1 MTSLR
6 VGVPVLVVVV
16 VLAVTTVSAQ
26 ASVVPVEAVPP
37 ADPPPTDPQECG
49 LVDYSC
55 RITVGVYLWVVGLIA
70 DLINTALELAVFPAL
85 FTPPPTDG
93 VRQAWETSQTVANS
107 LYVLAVVAA
116 GVLVMSYQT
125 VQTSTALRETL
136 PRLVLGFVA
145 ANASYLLAG
154 LMRELGNGI
163 SVNMMDGAVTVEN
176 LSATVGRVLGN
187 PVGELLTIVLMMLVA
202 SLLWFFFVLALLL
215 RILLWWLLTAVAP
228 LALACH
234 ALPQTDGVARMWWR
248 SMGALLVVQIGQALV
263 LRIMVTVFLGRE
275 SALGDLAQGAGNILD
290 VLLLIVCLYVL
301 IRIPFWAFKQ
311 VFNLQASPA
320 VRAVKTVAALLVFR
334 NIGKAMAAARTTR
347 TGRTASTA
355 TGRAGTAPAPAPP
368 APPRPRRV
376 WVQPELPN
384 FDGNLPYRQEA
395 LPGIDRQIDRP
406 VQARLRERRRYFQP
420 PLSPTR
426 PVRWQQDAL
435 PQWREPVPRQEPLPQ
450 ARRLPPPRRRPVQP
464 ALFDPPPP
472 NHPRRRS

>member
-1 MTSLR
+1 MTPLR
-6 VGVPVLVVVV
+6 AGVPVLVVLV
-16 VLAVTTVSAQ
+16 VLASTAVPAH
-26 ASVVPVEAVPP
+26 AAVVPVEVAPP
-37 ADPPPTDPQECG
+37 SDPPPTDPEECG

-70 DLINTALELAVFPAL
+70 DLINTALTLAVLPAL

-93 VRQAWETSQTVANS
+93 IRQAWETSQTVANA

-125 VQTSTALRETL
+125 VQTSTALKEIL
-136 PRLVLGFVA
+136 PRLVLGFVG
-145 ANASYLLAG
+145 ANASYLLTD

-163 SVNMMDGAVTVEN
+163 SVNMMDGAATVEN
-176 LSATVGRVLGN
+176 LSSSVGRILGD
-187 PVGELLTIVLMMLVA
+187 PVGELLTIVLLMLVA

-234 ALPQTDGVARMWWR
+234 ALPQTDGLARMWWR
-248 SMGALLVVQIGQALV
+248 SMAALLAIQVGQALV

-275 SALGDLAQGAGNILD
+275 SALGDLAQAVGNILD

-301 IRIPFWAFKQ
+301 VRIPFWAFKQ
-311 VFNLQASPA
+311 VFNLQSSPV
-320 VRAVKTVAALLVFR
+320 VRAVKTVAALLIFR
-334 NIGKAMAAARTTR
+334 NIGKALATARAAKATR
-347 TGRTASTA
+347 AASA
-355 TGRAGTAPAPAPP
+355 SGRAATVPAPP
-368 APPRPRRV
+368 APAPRRARV

-384 FDGNLPYRQEA
+384 FDGNLPYRQDP
-395 LPGIDRQIDRP
+395 LPGIDRQIDRRA
-406 VQARLRERRRYFQP
+406 QARLRERRRYFQP
-420 PLSPTR
+420 PLSPPR
-426 PVRWQQDAL
+426 PTHWRQDAL

-464 ALFDPPPP
+464 ALFDPPSP
-472 NHPRRRS
+472 NRPRRS